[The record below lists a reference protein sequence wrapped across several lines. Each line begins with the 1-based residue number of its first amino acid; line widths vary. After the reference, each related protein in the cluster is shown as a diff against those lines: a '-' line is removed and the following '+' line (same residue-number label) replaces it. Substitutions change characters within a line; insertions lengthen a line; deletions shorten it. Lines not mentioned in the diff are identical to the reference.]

1 MVSATTGL
9 SKISGSSS
17 HDLTSLADGGGAGG
31 NEGMSGMWF
40 RVDERISTRTLAIW
54 IQWGVFDPV

>member
-1 MVSATTGL
+1 MTWPVLQMAGER
-9 SKISGSSS
+9 
-17 HDLTSLADGGGAGG
+17 GG